1 MITKQDV
8 VELLAPT
15 KGAVMAQI
23 EMVTD
28 VPLSAANKKA
38 GVVIKKYTT
47 ASVILFNNLKDAD
60 PYLNKVNKTKTG
72 EGDFEK
78 SESFF
83 QHDDKCYSLVTHK
96 EKGTE
101 YLFLVFND
109 SKSLFWL
116 DNKTIIERTEVANYM
131 TPSGAK
137 TLLDDSGIVYNKK
150 NDCEHSAIVRTVKLE
165 NVEIIKTN
173 GKIISA

>member
-1 MITKQDV
+1 MV
-8 VELLAPT
+8 LA
-15 KGAVMAQI
+15 
-23 EMVTD
+23 
-28 VPLSAANKKA
+28 AAHKKA
-38 GVVIKKYTT
+38 GIVIDKYTS
-47 ASVILFNNLKDAD
+47 ANVILFNNLKDAD

-83 QHDDKCYSLVTHK
+83 QHDSDCYSLVSHK
-96 EKGTE
+96 DKGTE

-109 SKSLFWL
+109 SRSFFMLN
-116 DNKTIIERTEVANYM
+116 NKTIIDRAEVATYM

-137 TLLDDSGIVYNKK
+137 ALLDDSGIVYNKK

-165 NVEIIKTN
+165 NVDIIKTN
-173 GKIISA
+173 GKILAA